1 MEATKPIHTVVLD
14 AGPMLKNDPPISSL
28 LAKTERLVSI
38 PAVISEIRDA
48 NARARVETTWIPFLE
63 ILSPNAQS
71 IRLVT
76 DFARK
81 TGDLVVLSRTDV
93 EVLALTLQL
102 EDQKNG
108 MSNIRSTPG
117 QQLRKKTSPRSP
129 EGDASETQATAPNNE
144 SSQQLSRPNTKTPEI
159 SSLDVGGIDSQEH
172 SDAFNDLSEATDAL
186 LVFDN
191 SIPESAHLEKDKPP
205 QSQSPQSG
213 PDDSDSDS
221 DGWITPANIQK
232 HQAQD
237 QNAAIPISAAKP
249 IDIACITS
257 DFAMQNVILSMN
269 LNLLNSSLQR
279 VRNLKTYVLRCHACF
294 EKTKDMKKQF
304 CPRCGKP
311 TLTRVSCSTN
321 SRGEFKMHLK
331 KNMQWNHRGDRY
343 SIPKPISGSA
353 NGKVGQ
359 GKGGG
364 KGGWGQDLI
373 LAEDQKEYLRAT
385 GGDGRRK
392 ETDLMDQDYL
402 PSILTGH
409 RGRAG
414 GRPKVGAGRNIN
426 SKKR

>member
-1 MEATKPIHTVVLD
+1 MAATKPIHTIILD
-14 AGPMLKNDPPISSL
+14 ANPMLRNDPPISSL
-28 LAKTERLVSI
+28 LAKADRLVTL
-38 PAVISEIRDA
+38 PAVISEIRDV
-48 NARARVETTWIPFLE
+48 NARSRVETTWTPFLE
-63 ILSPNAQS
+63 ILSPNAHS

-81 TGDLVVLSRTDV
+81 TGDLAVLSRPDV

-102 EDQKNG
+102 EEQKNG
-108 MSNIRSTPG
+108 MSNIRTTPE
-117 QQLRKKTSPRSP
+117 QQLRKGKPPKGSEEDTSESQ
-129 EGDASETQATAPNNE
+129 SNTMNNE
-144 SSQQLSRPNTKTPEI
+144 SSEKSSHPNIETPEI
-159 SSLDVGGIDSQEH
+159 LSLDVRGLKNQEH
-172 SDAFNDLSEATDAL
+172 SEVINDLSGAMHAL
-186 LVFDN
+186 QFSDN
-191 SIPESAHLEKDKPP
+191 STEESAQLEDGK
-205 QSQSPQSG
+205 SPQTKIRQ
-213 PDDSDSDS
+213 PEPEDPDS

-232 HQAQD
+232 HHAQD
-237 QNAAIPISAAKP
+237 RNAAIPISAAKP
-249 IDIACITS
+249 IDVACITS
-257 DFAMQNVILSMN
+257 DYAMQNVLLSMN
-269 LNLLNSSLQR
+269 LNLLNPSLQR
-279 VRNLKTYVLRCHACF
+279 VRNIKTFVLRCHACF

-311 TLTRVSCSTN
+311 TLTKVSCSTN

-343 SIPKPISGSA
+343 SIPKPVSGSA

-364 KGGWGQDLI
+364 RGGWGQGLI

-385 GGDGRRK
+385 GGNARKK

-402 PSILTGH
+402 PSILTGD